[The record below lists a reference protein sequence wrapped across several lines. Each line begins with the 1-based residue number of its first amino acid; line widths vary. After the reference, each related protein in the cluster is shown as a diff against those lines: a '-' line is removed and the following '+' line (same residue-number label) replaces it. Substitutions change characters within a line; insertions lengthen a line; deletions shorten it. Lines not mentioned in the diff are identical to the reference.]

1 MDKGQRSG
9 KKKKKNQ
16 IRNIPS
22 LPFNMLRKMPGAL
35 PNKKKGGNKKKGES
49 EDGSK
54 AGEVFSRA
62 GEVPQLDSVGTA
74 VQNIN
79 AEIGGEFELEVV
91 LPFISE
97 VEGQPPILQPVVPV
111 SRDSYEAEKLVEIG
125 VELGINFQGMEGEDV
140 ANMISMEERDRLE
153 KEEWKHKRG
162 DQ

>member
-1 MDKGQRSG
+1 L
-9 KKKKKNQ
+9 
-16 IRNIPS
+16 I
-22 LPFNMLRKMPGAL
+22 LC
-35 PNKKKGGNKKKGES
+35 
-49 EDGSK
+49 
-54 AGEVFSRA
+54 
-62 GEVPQLDSVGTA
+62 
-74 VQNIN
+74 IN

-91 LPFISE
+91 LPFIPE

-153 KEEWKHKRG
+153 KEEWEHKRG